1 MKIVGCD
8 LHARQQ
14 SIAMVDTETDEFTER
29 PLPGNSEQ
37 VRKFYAG
44 LESQSR
50 IRKMAGV
57 LLPDE
62 IQDAHSDAW
71 KSLEAYIEKV
81 DAEGRDELNPMDGIG
96 PEKWEQIVTLPRSI
110 RKVLICKIPYVVGK
124 PSRPNST

>member
-14 SIAMVDTETDEFTER
+14 SIAMVDTETGEFTER

-37 VRKFYAG
+37 Y
-44 LESQSR
+44 ESFMLAWNRNPESGKWQE
-50 IRKMAGV
+50 V

-110 RKVLICKIPYVVGK
+110 R
-124 PSRPNST
+124 RF

>member
-1 MKIVGCD
+1 
-8 LHARQQ
+8 
-14 SIAMVDTETDEFTER
+14 MVDTETDEFTER

-96 PEKWEQIVTLPRSI
+96 PEQWEQIVTLPRSI
-110 RKVLICKIPYVVGK
+110 R
-124 PSRPNST
+124 RF

>member
-14 SIAMVDTETDEFTER
+14 SIAMVDTETGEFTER

-96 PEKWEQIVTLPRSI
+96 PEQWEQIVTLPRSI
-110 RKVLICKIPYVVGK
+110 R
-124 PSRPNST
+124 RF